1 MLLIQTVL
9 LCNRMTLQNINLAQV
24 IIFCLYFALQA
35 VPIFCQCFRQRLYS
49 GMIPKLP
56 IVTQFCVFSQS
67 RHIHP
72 VQFASHAM
80 LPLRCNVPCELWK
93 LKTVTLKSDSSVSH
107 ITTRCCD
114 HQNSMCAVWSQDN
127 EIDQA
132 CIRNQNNFS
141 FFRDIGSSSSLFSIS
156 DVELQLGMGTQ

>member
-132 CIRNQNNFS
+132 CIRNQNVVL
-141 FFRDIGSSSSLFSIS
+141 SSETLCRVLRIIRNTVLPCLVF
-156 DVELQLGMGTQ
+156 QT